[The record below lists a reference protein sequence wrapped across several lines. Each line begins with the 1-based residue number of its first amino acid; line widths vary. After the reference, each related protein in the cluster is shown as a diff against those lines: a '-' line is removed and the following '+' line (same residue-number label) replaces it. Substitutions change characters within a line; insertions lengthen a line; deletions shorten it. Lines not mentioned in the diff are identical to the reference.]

1 MKSKIISNIIIVM
14 IIIQNVGCYSYS
26 QILKEDIQVI
36 DDDDNV
42 KITSLDDK
50 IYLLSDVE
58 IEKEIVRGTDK
69 SVYPRKELNIPVEE
83 IAKLEVEKSNSLLI
97 FVTGAIVA
105 VLVIN
110 TAPGIGIDLRNVGK

>member
-1 MKSKIISNIIIVM
+1 MF
-14 IIIQNVGCYSYS
+14 IIQNVGCYSSS

-83 IAKLEVEKSNSLLI
+83 IAKLEVEKSNSL
-97 FVTGAIVA
+97 FVFVMGAIVA
-105 VLVIN
+105 VLFIN